1 MNASSPQLGALGGT
15 SGFSSSTSSLPKPVL
30 SLSPPTATTT
40 TTTST
45 STTTTT
51 AAPALPSLSATPSLG
66 GSSSNATISPR
77 PRGGPLRLRALG
89 SNSASTSSLPTVTRS
104 RWTVQS
110 LQPITVHSGFLTK
123 KGGRGLQQNWRK
135 RWFVLTSDK
144 RLFYFASQR
153 DADPKGI
160 IDLDKYNEVV
170 EVEGTWPRVH
180 RFNLLNTDSR
190 LSIRTFFLVSASKAE
205 NDEWMAKIMSII
217 SVRAVALHGDRSRSP
232 SSLTLTRSLINNRA
246 RSNPSS
252 RRASRSL
259 MCTPFAGRH
268 RQYTTVAPSRSSTL
282 RSRCSWASRSW

>member
-1 MNASSPQLGALGGT
+1 MSAASDGDARPQAAVSVPPLPRPPVEEFRMNASSPQLGALGGT
-15 SGFSSSTSSLPKPVL
+15 SGFSSSTSSLPKPVS

-45 STTTTT
+45 TTTT
-51 AAPALPSLSATPSLG
+51 AAPALPSTPSLG
-66 GSSSNATISPR
+66 GSNSNATISPR

-232 SSLTLTRSLINNRA
+232 SRSLSLA
-246 RSNPSS
+246 R
-252 RRASRSL
+252 
-259 MCTPFAGRH
+259 
-268 RQYTTVAPSRSSTL
+268 
-282 RSRCSWASRSW
+282 